1 MNSPALLFGVPIDD
15 LTMDETVD
23 AIGELVDDGRRHGRS
38 HQVATV
44 NVDFLVNALDDP
56 EVHTLLQD
64 AALNIADGAPVVWG
78 SRLSGFPLCERVA
91 GADLVPRLVAESAG
105 RGWRIH
111 LFGSAPGVAERAVEL
126 FRSSHPHAKVSGAS
140 GSLVSPG
147 GAVPDPVLDELASVD
162 ADILCVA
169 LGNPKQERFI
179 AAHRDRLQ
187 VPVMMG
193 IGGTLDLLVGDKQR
207 APGWAQDFGIEW
219 VFRAAQEPG
228 RLGRRYVRDALVFGP
243 RLLTYVRRVRR
254 HRDGVAPSVALEDSA
269 ALSEDPS
276 DQRLDRHGNLQR
288 LVGAA
293 HDGAD
298 LCVSFAAGT
307 PNPSALADL
316 VGLLRLARRSGCA
329 VSVVGLSPGTRS
341 DLDAL
346 ALPRWVRTGFEL
358 VRS

>member
-23 AIGELVDDGRRHGRS
+23 AIGELVDEGRRHGRS

-56 EVHTLLQD
+56 EVHALLQD
-64 AALNIADGAPVVWG
+64 AALNIADGTPVVWG
-78 SRLSGFPLCERVA
+78 SRLAGFPLRERVA

-126 FRSSHPHAKVSGAS
+126 FRSSHPDAEVSGAS
-140 GSLVSPG
+140 GPVVSPD
-147 GAVPDPVLDELASVD
+147 GAVPDGVLDEVASVD

-193 IGGTLDLLVGDKQR
+193 IGGTLDLLVGDRRR
-207 APGWAQDFGIEW
+207 APGWAQHSGIEW

-228 RLGRRYVRDALVFGP
+228 RLGRRYARDAVVYGP
-243 RLLTYVRRVRR
+243 RLVAYLRTLRR
-254 HRDGVAPSVALEDSA
+254 HRGGCALQVAS
-269 ALSEDPS
+269 
-276 DQRLDRHGNLQR
+276 
-288 LVGAA
+288 
-293 HDGAD
+293 DGAD
-298 LCVSFAAGT
+298 LRVSFASGT

-316 VGLLRLARRSGCA
+316 VGLLRLARRTGRA
-329 VSVVGLSPGTRS
+329 VDVVGLSAGTRA

-346 ALPRWVRTGFEL
+346 ALPRWVGTGCEMGP
-358 VRS
+358 S